1 MGSIGTSVRS
11 SGATSV
17 APAGTVNPNVQ
28 AITPVNSNNPNVQ
41 NQTPNAT
48 NTPVAGG
55 DVVAQLSQMTDAEM
69 AALVRAS
76 KNAQLPNFLNDLQ
89 SETQNFVFQAGI
101 NAKPMVLDANEYNQF
116 LKDNNINPSDQMVRS
131 VAGVGYVN
139 ADGTQ
144 VNLRASEVN
153 DLTKYSRA
161 NYIGGK
167 RGGRA
172 VGEGTYFEV
181 TGGRVN
187 SYGNSGTGRY
197 GNTKDTM
204 TAVLNPA
211 RARVIYENT
220 LYQQVRGAWGQ
231 AHPQTVRALGGI
243 NSGNQSIYATLMGYN
258 VVSDTRS
265 QGQGTYNVVIDR
277 SAIVIRK

>member
-1 MGSIGTSVRS
+1 MGSIGTSTRL

-17 APAGTVNPNVQ
+17 APSGTVNPNVQ
-28 AITPVNSNNPNVQ
+28 ALQPVNSNNPNVQ
-41 NQTPNAT
+41 NQTPNAS
-48 NTPVAGG
+48 NTPVANG
-55 DVVAQLSQMTDAEM
+55 DITSQLAQMTDAEM

-89 SETQNFVFQAGI
+89 SDTQNFVFQAGI
-101 NAKPMVLDANEYNQF
+101 NAKPTVLDANEYNQF
-116 LKDNNINPSDQMVRS
+116 MKDNNIDPSTQMVRS

-139 ADGTQ
+139 ADGTT
-144 VNLRASEVN
+144 VNLKASEVN

-172 VGEGTYFEV
+172 VGEGTYFEQ

-197 GNTKDTM
+197 ANTKDTM
-204 TAVLNPA
+204 TAVLHPGK
-211 RARVIYENT
+211 ARVIYEGT
-220 LYQQVRGAWGQ
+220 LYNNARGAWGKS
-231 AHPQTVRALGGI
+231 HPQTVQALGGI
-243 NSGNQSIYATLMGYN
+243 NSYNQSIYASLMGYN
-258 VVSDTRS
+258 VVSDTRGG
-265 QGQGTYNVVIDR
+265 GQGTYYVVIDR
-277 SAIVIRK
+277 SAVVIRK

>member
-28 AITPVNSNNPNVQ
+28 AVTPVNSNNPNVQ

-48 NTPVAGG
+48 NTPVADG

-89 SETQNFVFQAGI
+89 SATQNFVFQAGI
-101 NAKPMVLDANEYNQF
+101 NAKPTVLDANEYNQF
-116 LKDNNINPSDQMVRS
+116 LKDNNIDPSTQMVRS
-131 VAGVGYVN
+131 VAGVGYTN

-167 RGGRA
+167 RGGQA
-172 VGEGTYFEV
+172 VGQGTYFEV

-187 SYGNSGTGRY
+187 SYGNSGSGRY

-211 RARVIYENT
+211 RARVIYEGT
-220 LYQQVRGAWGQ
+220 LYNQVRGAWGQ

-243 NSGNQSIYATLMGYN
+243 SSSNQSIYATLMGYN

-277 SAIVIRK
+277 SAIVIKK